1 MYVTILLSA
10 LCILLFSYSVFV
22 TVLIFKASRRI
33 ERHEL
38 FFRDTVVD
46 IDHSRNIFDQLVN
59 RREYLADNPDIQ
71 QIQRVFAVTL
81 DILTGYLSD
90 GRKFFGKEEG
100 TKKKEEE
107 KK

>member
-1 MYVTILLSA
+1 MIILLSII
-10 LCILLFSYSVFV
+10 CILLFSYSVFV
-22 TVLIFKASRRI
+22 TVLVFKASRRI

-59 RREYLADNPDIQ
+59 RREYLAENPDIQ

-81 DILTGYLSD
+81 DILTGYLND
-90 GRKFFGKEEG
+90 GRKFFRKEER
-100 TKKKEEE
+100 KKEKKEEE
-107 KK
+107 K